1 MMKPVLGL
9 KDWKI
14 TIPMPW
20 IFGSAS
26 VDLSLE
32 EFNKYYDQLE
42 IKFDY
47 FQGKAF
53 YNDQLESTIVYIKS
67 KIDTEV
73 SDGALIIRLD
83 DVGIET
89 PIILQKSDEASTY
102 HTRDFAAAF
111 YRLRTFNPEKILYV
125 VGAQQILHF
134 RQLFAG
140 LEKLGE
146 DPARFVHI
154 PFGNMKYAGEMM
166 STRKGNFVLLR
177 DVIQRS
183 VELAQQIIEEKNPE
197 LENKEEIAKQ
207 IGIGAVIF
215 GDLSNDRT
223 RDVDFTWEK
232 ELNFE
237 GETAPYLQYTHARIC
252 SIERKAEVE
261 VRNDVQFDLLTD
273 PIEFELVKVL
283 DQFPAQLLESATA
296 FKPHI
301 IANYLITLAQAFN
314 NFYNHCPI
322 IKESAELRDVRL
334 LLADCVKIVLAK
346 GLALLGIHA
355 PAEM

>member
-1 MMKPVLGL
+1 M
-9 KDWKI
+9 
-14 TIPMPW
+14 
-20 IFGSAS
+20 
-26 VDLSLE
+26 
-32 EFNKYYDQLE
+32 
-42 IKFDY
+42 
-47 FQGKAF
+47 
-53 YNDQLESTIVYIKS
+53 
-67 KIDTEV
+67 
-73 SDGALIIRLD
+73 
-83 DVGIET
+83 
-89 PIILQKSDEASTY
+89 
-102 HTRDFAAAF
+102 
-111 YRLRTFNPEKILYV
+111 
-125 VGAQQILHF
+125 GAQQILHF

-237 GETAPYLQYTHARIC
+237 GETAPYL
-252 SIERKAEVE
+252 
-261 VRNDVQFDLLTD
+261 
-273 PIEFELVKVL
+273 PIHPCQNL
-283 DQFPAQLLESATA
+283 
-296 FKPHI
+296 
-301 IANYLITLAQAFN
+301 
-314 NFYNHCPI
+314 
-322 IKESAELRDVRL
+322 
-334 LLADCVKIVLAK
+334 
-346 GLALLGIHA
+346 
-355 PAEM
+355 